1 MAAMIGDA
9 IVKVM
14 MLGTK
19 PIYSP
24 AVMVLISD
32 QAVAWM
38 QPSYCDPYGCPR
50 PPEHRIRGRV
60 ESLGAGV
67 WSIAGDRINAV
78 ITEGQ
83 GSYGWVYDE
92 YEADLAKQQSTRQ
105 DDEEGIKR
113 HLESLLN
120 AEE

>member
-1 MAAMIGDA
+1 MAAMIRDA
-9 IVKVM
+9 IVKVL

-19 PIYSP
+19 PLYSP
-24 AVMVLISD
+24 AVMVLIGD

-38 QPSYCDPYGCPR
+38 QPNYCDPQGCPR
-50 PPEHRIRGRV
+50 PPEHRIRGLV

-67 WSIAGDRINAV
+67 WSVTGDSISAV

-83 GSYGWVYDE
+83 GSYGWVYEE
-92 YEADLAKQQSTRQ
+92 YEADLAKQQKTRQ
-105 DDEEGIKR
+105 GDEEGIKQY
-113 HLESLLN
+113 LETLIK